1 MTRIN
6 YWCYLQ
12 DNKIKGKWK
21 FGGEWCSLWGGYN
34 KKQHTGKDA
43 AFLMKFILK
52 QYEQKSATHV
62 FILILSLFALKK
74 LSICFS
80 PNQNQQ
86 IAPDKYFCEGN
97 SRNLTF
103 KQ

>member
-12 DNKIKGKWK
+12 DNKITGKWK
-21 FGGEWCSLWGGYN
+21 FSGEWCSLWGGYN

-62 FILILSLFALKK
+62 FIWILPLFAIKK
-74 LSICFS
+74 LHFHFL
-80 PNQNQQ
+80 Q
-86 IAPDKYFCEGN
+86 IKISKLLLINIFVRKTHGI
-97 SRNLTF
+97 
-103 KQ
+103 

>member
-12 DNKIKGKWK
+12 DNKITGKMEIQWGVVL
-21 FGGEWCSLWGGYN
+21 FVGEQ
-34 KKQHTGKDA
+34 KKWQHTGKDA

-62 FILILSLFALKK
+62 FILILPLFSIKK
-74 LSICFS
+74 LSFS
-80 PNQNQQ
+80 FLLKSKSAN
-86 IAPDKYFCEGN
+86 C
-97 SRNLTF
+97 S
-103 KQ
+103 